1 MVEYH
6 ICTFITD
13 LHIMVS
19 VYTTYTAS
27 HIIARAILMEQ
38 HHVCIIFQLKVMM
51 QILFVCHM
59 LIIMLYIMSFYYQH
73 SPLYTRFGLETH
85 QEIVVLFHRKL
96 QLPVSYYTHILKL
109 IMIFSQTIT
118 PQIPHSVPQVSVH
131 VKA

>member
-1 MVEYH
+1 
-6 ICTFITD
+6 
-13 LHIMVS
+13 MVS
-19 VYTTYTAS
+19 VYATYTAS
-27 HIIARAILMEQ
+27 HIIASTILMKQ
-38 HHVCIIFQLKVMM
+38 HHVYIFQLKVMM
-51 QILFVCHM
+51 QILFVCHT

-73 SPLYTRFGLETH
+73 SPLYTRFGLETQ